1 MFTGLIES
9 VGEVLEVK
17 AISTGHRIRVATD
30 LAREIAP
37 GESVAFNGVCL
48 TMILSEPRELHA
60 DIGPETAR
68 VTTLGSL
75 KRGSLVN
82 LERPLRADG
91 RLGGH
96 FVMGHVDATGNVLD
110 IRPESDFYWLT
121 IGFPS
126 LLAPYLIRKGSV
138 AVDGISLTV
147 AGLGDDRFD
156 VMIIPYT
163 WEHTNLREIRVH
175 DRVNIEC
182 DMIGK
187 YVVRAAEL
195 GEFGPERRI
204 RTTAH

>member
-1 MFTGLIES
+1 MFTGLIEA
-9 VGEVLEVK
+9 VGEVIEVK
-17 AISTGHRIRVATD
+17 AISTGHRIRLATD
-30 LAREIAP
+30 LAREISP

-48 TMILSEPRELHA
+48 TMILSESRELHA

-75 KRGSLVN
+75 RRGSLVN

-91 RLGGH
+91 RFGGH
-96 FVMGHVDATGNVLD
+96 FVMGHVDATGTVLD
-110 IRPESDFYWLT
+110 IRPEADFYWLT
-121 IGFPS
+121 IGYPS

-163 WEHTNLREIRVH
+163 WQHTNLREIRVH
-175 DRVNIEC
+175 DRMNIEC

-187 YVVRAAEL
+187 YVVRAAEV
-195 GEFGPERRI
+195 GEIGPDRKLPNV
-204 RTTAH
+204 AH